1 MTTPKTALLARF
13 ETHLALKDS
22 SPGFHLSN
30 DDYAEIVDALRDRCG
45 VPNVRLE
52 ARPAD
57 DSQEWTEIYP
67 AQLEWVV
74 RQGHQ
79 VRAIETPQPQCGVQ
93 SVDDDA
99 DIQSKL
105 ASIDRAVYRLREW
118 ARLEGPYTEII
129 KEAAIIGKRAEQL
142 RALAGSVAQAAP
154 TRQKMNHPQRPDEAD
169 YEYNDLQ
176 RRIETMGG
184 PKVVVGILQQ
194 YAFAA
199 PREGSYAGSL
209 WAIAEW
215 LNEHL
220 SSSVSSAHSP
230 CEAGK

>member
-93 SVDDDA
+93 SSDDLWAAVRQRDA
-99 DIQSKL
+99 NINTFFAALKTEEDGLLRDFYKTKRDILPSDVTT
-105 ASIDRAVYRLREW
+105 SFNR
-118 ARLEGPYTEII
+118 
-129 KEAAIIGKRAEQL
+129 L
-142 RALAGSVAQAAP
+142 RALLRTPTNAQAAP
-154 TRQKMNHPQRPDEAD
+154 ETGLNWALSDEAKKH
-169 YEYNDLQ
+169 
-176 RRIETMGG
+176 IEEIERNIREAPQNIARAQGLIGG
-184 PKVVVGILQQ
+184 T
-194 YAFAA
+194 
-199 PREGSYAGSL
+199 
-209 WAIAEW
+209 
-215 LNEHL
+215 HL
-220 SSSVSSAHSP
+220 CGHGVMAVNCPTCSISSAHSP